1 MSLGVC
7 SFCFVL
13 RLPAEATWSGTT
25 EPEFS
30 PAPPSA
36 SVDTG
41 GQQENTLTLRRLRN
55 GDEVEGCHNRHC
67 LNQLGCNSNMGSVAR
82 LDSRGL
88 CYFSGRKRIWNCLCY
103 VLSLYSHFGA
113 GSLTMY
119 TSAVVFLCAAIYLVL
134 LQEES
139 SGKSRP
145 GDVEHEDFGL
155 QVGATFMTSGL
166 VISFAV

>member
-1 MSLGVC
+1 M
-7 SFCFVL
+7 
-13 RLPAEATWSGTT
+13 AT
-25 EPEFS
+25 
-30 PAPPSA
+30 
-36 SVDTG
+36 
-41 GQQENTLTLRRLRN
+41 RLRAVRT
-55 GDEVEGCHNRHC
+55 GTAEVSLRA
-67 LNQLGCNSNMGSVAR
+67 NSNVGSVAR
-82 LDSRGL
+82 WTAEVSAT
-88 CYFSGRKRIWNCLCY
+88 FSGRKRIWNCLCY

-145 GDVEHEDFGL
+145 GDVEHEDLGF